1 MPTVRTTGTWGYN
14 DEAIYAVRV
23 AAAAS
28 RRFGNEIGS
37 IRIPREKRAIV
48 NRKVSSSFD
57 SNSKSYSDAEVKF
70 PVDYSLVDLREL
82 SYNSASIS
90 SVGTDPTLH
99 LMDLVEVSEAFTLPS
114 RTFHAEWG
122 GVAKRIDVA
131 GCLLE
136 NQKINYAVKDP
147 RGVRITDNFIGQR
160 RTTTENVVSNL
171 FGATSGIGQA
181 NEDMEFSVGANA
193 SDTVLKATGNDGGSL
208 PNILGD
214 SVLRL
219 PYATNPQ
226 PFIVNKGL
234 ANQIV
239 VGGTGTLADGTV
251 AGGTDLTSA
260 LSGFGIEITNQYSFS
275 RPDRA
280 GTTNYNKSIQPYIQG
295 AFLEERTL
303 TVALV
308 LDPTSD
314 TLSFFE
320 DPQLET
326 LSNEIY
332 IKVQKAD
339 DAADWIAL
347 MFTSSGTQYNPQE
360 DYEGM
365 FGFVED
371 TQFDTIG
378 WQPNKLRIAGE
389 NAHTV
394 LRAAT

>member
-1 MPTVRTTGTWGYN
+1 MVTLRTTGTWGYN

-37 IRIPREKRAIV
+37 MRIMKEKRDIIS
-48 NRKVSSSFD
+48 RKVSSSYD
-57 SNSKSYSDAEVKF
+57 SNSKSYGNVEVKF

-90 SVGTDPTLH
+90 SAGSDPTLH
-99 LMDLVEVSEAFTLPS
+99 LMDLVEVNQAFTLPS
-114 RTFHAEWG
+114 RTFHAEWAG
-122 GVAKRIDVA
+122 ITKRIDIA

-136 NQKINYAVKDP
+136 TQSIKYAINDP

-160 RTTTENVVSNL
+160 KTTSDNVVSNL
-171 FGATSGIGQA
+171 FGQTSGST
-181 NEDMEFSVGANA
+181 EDMEFSDGDNA
-193 SDTVLKATGNDGGSL
+193 VDTVLKATGQSGGSL

-214 SVLRL
+214 SVLRSTYL
-219 PYATNPQ
+219 TNPQ
-226 PFIVNKGL
+226 PFIVDKTS

-239 VGGTGTLADGTV
+239 VGGTGNLAAGTV

-260 LSGFGIEITNQYSFS
+260 LSGFGIEINNEFSLS
-275 RPDRA
+275 RPGRA
-280 GTTNYNKSIQPYIQG
+280 GTNNYNKSIQPYIQG
-295 AFLEERTL
+295 AFLESRTL
-303 TVALV
+303 TCALV
-308 LDPTSD
+308 LDPTAD
-314 TLSFFE
+314 TISFYE
-320 DPQLET
+320 DPELET
-326 LSNEIY
+326 LGNEIF

-339 DAADWIAL
+339 DSADWIAF

-371 TQFDTIG
+371 SQFDTIG

-389 NAHTV
+389 NVHCV
-394 LRAAT
+394 LRSATDGC